1 VSIQTVGIIL
11 VVAMLVTPAATA
23 ELLVDRFWDLVRVA
37 VGIAVLSAVVGLYVS
52 YYLDI
57 ASGASI
63 VLIETICF
71 VAALALSPRSGWL
84 ARRRATTAVA

>member
-1 VSIQTVGIIL
+1 
-11 VVAMLVTPAATA
+11 M
-23 ELLVDRFWDLVRVA
+23 
-37 VGIAVLSAVVGLYVS
+37 LSAVIGLYVS

-84 ARRRATTAVA
+84 ARRQATTAVA